1 MQLSKVKEEDH
12 LYEANNAAAKIWVER
27 AYPESREPRSVQ
39 ILKSLNRDEAFIV
52 VD

>member
-1 MQLSKVKEEDH
+1 MQLGKVKEEDH
-12 LYEANNAAAKIWVER
+12 LYEAR

-39 ILKSLNRDEAFIV
+39 ILKSLNRDEAFKV